1 MIVIVILACF
11 VTAATVWIL
20 ARPSAP
26 GDAVAR
32 ARRLE
37 IESLRGRL
45 LAQLR
50 ELDSDRVDRRVDDT
64 IGGEE
69 VQRLEFDLAQVLKE
83 QAALE
88 QTDALAAPARRGRRS
103 PLRVGVLTVVLVG
116 IAGTL
121 YVVQSREWLHSIINP
136 EKAQTAVAAGQAQIP
151 SAVFQMVAELRSH
164 LKRHPDDVRGW
175 MTLGHSYLVLGQHAQ
190 AEAAYRRA
198 YRLSPRDPKVI
209 ASYAWLL
216 YSAHPTRT
224 TGLVAVL
231 YHRLYRIDPNR
242 QDALWFLGLEA
253 YNKGQLHHALGFW
266 QRLLALIPKSGQAA
280 KGVREAIANV
290 REALKE
296 QAPGVRTP
304 G

>member
-11 VTAATVWIL
+11 VTAATVWAL

-26 GDAVAR
+26 GNAVTR

-64 IGGEE
+64 IAGEE

-83 QAALE
+83 QSALE
-88 QTDALAAPARRGRRS
+88 QADALAAPARRSRRS

-136 EKAQTAVAAGQAQIP
+136 GRAQTVAAGQTQIP
-151 SAVFQMVAELRSH
+151 QVVFQMVAELRGH

-175 MTLGHSYLVLGQHAQ
+175 MRLGHSYLVLGQRAQ
-190 AEAAYRRA
+190 ADAAYRRA
-198 YRLSPRDPKVI
+198 YRLAPQDPKVI

-231 YHRLYRIDPNR
+231 YHRLYRMDPKR

-253 YNKGQLHHALGFW
+253 YNKGRLHHALGFW
-266 QRLLALIPKSGQAA
+266 QRLLALIPRSSPAA
-280 KGVREAIANV
+280 KGVQEAIANV
-290 REALKE
+290 RKALKG